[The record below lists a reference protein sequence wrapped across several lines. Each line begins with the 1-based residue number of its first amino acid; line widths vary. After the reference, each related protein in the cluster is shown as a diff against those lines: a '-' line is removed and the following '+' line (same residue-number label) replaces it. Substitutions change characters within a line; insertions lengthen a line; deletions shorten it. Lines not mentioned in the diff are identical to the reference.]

1 MGHTSNRHT
10 PLVGM
15 RTAKTALAV
24 FLSALVLKYILKQT
38 PFFACIGAVVAME
51 SSIASSLKAAFT
63 RNIGTVIGGAVGILI
78 ASFTESLLLTSLGL
92 IPLIVISNRL
102 GRRETIVP
110 GAIVYFAVCY
120 LNTMDVAWMY
130 GLWRILGTFIG
141 SIIGLVVNLLIF
153 PPKKEA
159 EEVSVYSDG
168 EDDQPPC

>member
-1 MGHTSNRHT
+1 MDHKSNERT

-15 RTAKTALAV
+15 RTAKTAIAV
-24 FLSALVLKYILKQT
+24 FLSALVLKYVLKQT

-51 SSIASSLKAAFT
+51 SSIASSLKAVFT
-63 RNIGTVIGGAVGILI
+63 RNIGTVIGGVAGILI
-78 ASFTESLLLTSLGL
+78 ASFTDSLLLTSLGL

-102 GRRETIVP
+102 GRRESIVP

-130 GLWRILGTFIG
+130 GLWRIFGTFVG

-153 PPKKEA
+153 PPKTTTED
-159 EEVSVYSDG
+159 VSAD
-168 EDDQPPC
+168 